1 MAGPNTQEETRKQAR
16 DQTSPFLRTAVDET
30 ESRQR
35 APVAYARSV
44 RLTVCRLVEYSP
56 CSGWSGDASPAGH
69 PQGALVAIRKEA
81 MIMEPKLWGIVL
93 AAGEGTRAR
102 AFLKQLCGGRGIKQ
116 FCAVLDSRSMLEHT
130 LARVE
135 RLIPRQRIL
144 VVVSQHHQAEVTQH
158 LAHWPAE
165 NVIYQPV
172 NRDTAPGILL
182 PLTYVSHRDPFATV
196 TVFPSDHFVVKE
208 DAFLAAVGRAVA
220 EVQLFPRQLI
230 LLSARPDQAEGDYGW
245 IEPARH
251 ESSRES
257 RSVLRFVEKPSR
269 AQACE
274 LMARGALWN
283 TFVFAA
289 RATTLWAMVRQTAPE
304 LADAFERIGSV
315 LRLYSSYAPFFT
327 EYAYE
332 KMRAVNFSSG
342 VCEPLVSWLRV
353 LPLPEVGWS
362 DWGTAERILASL
374 QHVGRRDAGLA
385 RLRHE
390 TEGDHPL

>member
-1 MAGPNTQEETRKQAR
+1 
-16 DQTSPFLRTAVDET
+16 
-30 ESRQR
+30 
-35 APVAYARSV
+35 
-44 RLTVCRLVEYSP
+44 
-56 CSGWSGDASPAGH
+56 
-69 PQGALVAIRKEA
+69 
-81 MIMEPKLWGIVL
+81 MEPKLWGIVL

-165 NVIYQPV
+165 NVIYQPA

-182 PLTYVSHRDPFATV
+182 PLTYISQRDPLATV
-196 TVFPSDHFVVKE
+196 TVFPSDHFVVEE
-208 DAFLAAVGRAVA
+208 DPFLAAVGRAAA
-220 EVQLFPRQLI
+220 EVQHFPRQLV
-230 LLSARPDQAEGDYGW
+230 LLGARPDRVEGDYGW
-245 IEPARH
+245 IEPAGH

-257 RSVLRFVEKPSR
+257 RAVLRFSEKPSR
-269 AQACE
+269 AQAGE

-289 RATTLWAMVRQTAPE
+289 RATTLWAMVRQTAPD
-304 LADAFERIGSV
+304 LVDAFARIGSV
-315 LRLYSSYAPFFT
+315 LRLCRSYASCFT
-327 EYAYE
+327 EDAYE
-332 KMRAVNFSSG
+332 RMRAVNFSSG

-353 LPLPEVGWS
+353 LPLPAVGWS
-362 DWGTAERILASL
+362 DWGTAERIVTSL
-374 QHVGRRDAGLA
+374 QHVGKLDACLA

-390 TEGDHPL
+390 RQGDSPP

>member
-1 MAGPNTQEETRKQAR
+1 ME
-16 DQTSPFLRTAVDET
+16 
-30 ESRQR
+30 RQ
-35 APVAYARSV
+35 
-44 RLTVCRLVEYSP
+44 
-56 CSGWSGDASPAGH
+56 
-69 PQGALVAIRKEA
+69 
-81 MIMEPKLWGIVL
+81 LWGIVL

-102 AFLKQLCGGRGIKQ
+102 AFLKQLCSGRGIKQ

-165 NVIYQPV
+165 NVIYQPA

-182 PLTYVSHRDPFATV
+182 PLTHISQRDPFATV
-196 TVFPSDHFVVKE
+196 TVFPSDHFVLKE
-208 DAFLAAVGRAVA
+208 APFLAAVERAVA
-220 EVQLFPRQLI
+220 EVQHFPRQLI
-230 LLSARPDQAEGDYGW
+230 LLGALPDQAEGDYGW
-245 IEPARH
+245 IEPARP
-251 ESSRES
+251 ESSRDS

-269 AQACE
+269 AEAGE

-289 RATTLWAMVRQTAPE
+289 RAPTLWAMVRQTAPD
-304 LADAFERIGSV
+304 LADAFARIGHI
-315 LRLYSSYAPFFT
+315 LRLRSVDALCFT
-327 EYAYE
+327 EHAYAR
-332 KMRAVNFSSG
+332 MRAVNFSSG

-353 LPLPEVGWS
+353 LPLPDVGWS
-362 DWGTAERILASL
+362 DWGTAERIVAALH
-374 QHVGRRDAGLA
+374 HVGKLDACLA

-390 TEGDHPL
+390 TEGDRPL